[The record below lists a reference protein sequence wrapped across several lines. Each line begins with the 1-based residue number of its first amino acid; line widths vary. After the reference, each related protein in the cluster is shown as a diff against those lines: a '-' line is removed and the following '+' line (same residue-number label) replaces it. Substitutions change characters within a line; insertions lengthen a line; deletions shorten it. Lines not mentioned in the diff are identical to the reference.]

1 MNAPHASSDRE
12 RKRAFLALLVLAFAW
27 GLNWVVLKVAVAYAP
42 PLVFAAARM
51 IGGGIA
57 LLGLCAWRRRG
68 LRPQHLL
75 TYTWIGLFQ
84 TAGFM
89 GLVMSA
95 IAISGVGAISTLAY
109 TMPLWVALAGVF
121 FLGERLHPLQVV
133 ALVFAM
139 LGIVAIV
146 GFDHLGRAGYADLL
160 ALLAG
165 LAWAVGVVITKRLA
179 NRVEIDVIELTTWQM
194 LAGGAA
200 LGIAAWLVPHAATH
214 YTWPYI
220 GALAYNIFIATAL
233 AYVLWVY
240 VLDRLPAR
248 DASMGVLTNP
258 IVGIVAAWGFLGEI
272 PSASVGW
279 GIALTLAGLALMA
292 YADRAGAQ

>member
-1 MNAPHASSDRE
+1 MSAPHASSDRE

-42 PLVFAAARM
+42 PLVFAAVRM

-57 LLGLCAWRRRG
+57 LLALCAWRRRG

-109 TMPLWVALAGVF
+109 TMPLWVALAGVV
-121 FLGERLHPLQVV
+121 FLGERLHPLQVA
-133 ALVFAM
+133 ALVLAM

-165 LAWAVGVVITKRLA
+165 IAWAIGVVITKRLA
-179 NRVEIDVIELTTWQM
+179 NRVAIDVIELTTWQM

-200 LGIAAWLVPHAATH
+200 LGIAALVVPHGATH
-214 YTWPYI
+214 YTPEYI

-258 IVGIVAAWGFLGEI
+258 IVGIIAAWGFLGEI
-272 PSASVGW
+272 PSGSVGW

-292 YADRAGAQ
+292 FADRAGAQ

>member
-1 MNAPHASSDRE
+1 MSAPHATSDRE
-12 RKRAFLALLVLAFAW
+12 RTRAFLALLLLAFAW

-42 PLVFAAARM
+42 PLVFAAVRM
-51 IGGGIA
+51 IGGGIV
-57 LLGLCAWRRRG
+57 LLALCAWRRRG

-109 TMPLWVALAGVF
+109 TMPLWVALAGVV
-121 FLGERLHPLQVV
+121 FLGERLHPLQVA
-133 ALVFAM
+133 ALVLAM

-165 LAWAVGVVITKRLA
+165 IAWAVGVVITKRLA
-179 NRVEIDVIELTTWQM
+179 NRVAIDVIELTTWQM
-194 LAGGAA
+194 LAGGVA
-200 LGIAAWLVPHAATH
+200 LGIAAIVVPHGATH
-214 YTWPYI
+214 YTPEYI
-220 GALAYNIFIATAL
+220 GALVYNIFIATAL

-258 IVGIVAAWGFLGEI
+258 IVGIIAAWGFLGEI
-272 PSASVGW
+272 PSGSVGW

-292 YADRAGAQ
+292 FADRAGAQ

>member
-1 MNAPHASSDRE
+1 MTAPHASGDRE
-12 RKRAFLALLVLAFAW
+12 RKRALLALLVLAFAW
-27 GLNWVVLKVAVAYAP
+27 GLNWVVLKIAVGYAP

-51 IGGGIA
+51 IGGGLA
-57 LLGLCAWRRRG
+57 LLALCAWRRRG
-68 LRPQHLL
+68 VRPQYLL

-89 GLVMSA
+89 GLVMMA

-109 TMPLWVALAGVF
+109 TMPLWVALAGVV
-121 FLGERLHPLQVV
+121 FLGERLHPLQIV
-133 ALVFAM
+133 ALAFAM

-146 GFDHLGRAGYADLL
+146 GFDHLGRAGYADIL

-179 NRVEIDVIELTTWQM
+179 NRVAIDVIELTTWQM

-200 LGIAAWLVPHAATH
+200 LGIAAWLVPHGATH
-214 YTWPYI
+214 YTLPYI

-258 IVGIVAAWGFLGEI
+258 IVGIIAAWGFLGEI

>member
-1 MNAPHASSDRE
+1 MKVPTVATDRE
-12 RKRAFLALLVLAFAW
+12 KQRALLALLVLAFAW

-57 LLGLCAWRRRG
+57 LLALCAWRGRG
-68 LRPQHLL
+68 VRPRHLA

-89 GLVMSA
+89 GLVMMA

-109 TMPLWVALAGVF
+109 TMPLWVAVAGAF
-121 FLGERLHPLQVV
+121 FLGERLHPLQIV
-133 ALVFAM
+133 ALVLAM
-139 LGIVAIV
+139 LGILAIV
-146 GFDHLGRAGYADLL
+146 GFDHLGRAGYADAL

-165 LAWAVGVVITKRLA
+165 IAWAVGVVLTKRLA
-179 NRVEIDVIELTTWQM
+179 NRTEIDVIELTTWQM

-200 LGIAAWLVPHAATH
+200 LGIAAFFVPHGPTH
-214 YTWPYI
+214 YTLAYI

-248 DASMGVLTNP
+248 DASMGVLSNP
-258 IVGIVAAWGFLGEI
+258 IVGIIAAWGFLGEI

-292 YADRAGAQ
+292 YADRSGAQ

>member
-1 MNAPHASSDRE
+1 MSAPHASSDRE
-12 RKRAFLALLVLAFAW
+12 RKRALLALLVLAFAW
-27 GLNWVVLKVAVAYAP
+27 GLNWVVLKIAVAYAP

-51 IGGGIA
+51 IGGGLA
-57 LLGLCAWRRRG
+57 LLALCAWRRRG
-68 LRPQHLL
+68 VRPQHLL
-75 TYTWIGLFQ
+75 TYAWIGLFQ

-89 GLVMSA
+89 GLVMMA

-109 TMPLWVALAGVF
+109 TMPLWVALAGVV
-121 FLGERLHPLQVV
+121 FLGERLHPLQIV
-133 ALVFAM
+133 ALAFAM

-179 NRVEIDVIELTTWQM
+179 NRVAIDVIELTTWQM
-194 LAGGAA
+194 LAGGAV
-200 LGIAAWLVPHAATH
+200 LGIAALLVPHGATH
-214 YTWPYI
+214 YTLPYI

-240 VLDRLPAR
+240 VLDRLQAR

-258 IVGIVAAWGFLGEI
+258 IVGIIAAWGFLGEI